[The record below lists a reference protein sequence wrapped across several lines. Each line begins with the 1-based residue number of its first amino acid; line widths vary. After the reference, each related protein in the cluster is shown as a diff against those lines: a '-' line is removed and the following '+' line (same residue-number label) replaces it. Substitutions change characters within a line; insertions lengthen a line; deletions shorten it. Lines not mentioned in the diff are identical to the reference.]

1 MLENFTAIL
10 LCGGKSSRMGQDKA
24 LLRFEA
30 SPYRWQG
37 MAPTLLEHQQL
48 LLIHAGASEIVLS
61 GSRDGAIAD
70 HWPDKG
76 PLAGIHACLSQSKH
90 QLNLVIP
97 VDMPGLSP
105 R

>member
-90 QLNLVIP
+90 QLNLVFT
-97 VDMPGLSP
+97 LT
-105 R
+105 